1 MARTRTHKVPHR
13 RRREGR
19 TDYRLRLKLLYSGK
33 PRFVV
38 RKSSNNLTCQII
50 QHNPGGDKI
59 LVSADSRELVKLGWK
74 AHRGNTPS
82 AYLTGLLCG
91 VRAKKEGVSGAI
103 LDIGLYESTKGSRL
117 YGALRGALDAG
128 LKIPHLQDILPSEE
142 RARGKHISERLE
154 KDFEMLRKRILMQLS
169 SKAGH

>member
-19 TDYRLRLKLLYSGK
+19 TDYRLRLKLLKSGK

-38 RKSSNNLTCQII
+38 RKSSNNLICQII
-50 QHNPGGDKI
+50 QHGRSGDKTM
-59 LVSADSRELVKLGWK
+59 VSADSRELVKLGWK
-74 AHRGNTPS
+74 VHRGNIPS

-91 VRAKKEGVSGAI
+91 VRAKKERIPEAVP
-103 LDIGLYESTKGSRL
+103 DMGLYRSTKGSRL
-117 YGALRGALDAG
+117 YSALKGALDAG

-142 RARGKHISERLE
+142 RVRGKHTNKKPE
-154 KDFEMLRKRILMQLS
+154 KDFEMLRKKIL
-169 SKAGH
+169 KEK